1 MTYKYWETCAERE
14 LGSIPAAP
22 VEPSGDGRELSAADD
37 GTAVVESEK
46 DGMIPVSAPASGI
59 PDIPVADIDFSE
71 YVKTEADKAGIVTT
85 GTDNAEQETQPEPET
100 ETQIV
105 DFQEIRRDREDS
117 DRQNREIDEF
127 FAEEERQSH
136 GEGRRKSIARL
147 IFVDGLLGV
156 PLLVLAYVA
165 AAGFLLIFGAVTAAL
180 FIAGLA
186 LMVGAVI
193 VICNSFRI
201 FSVNTPTALVCIG
214 ASVAAVGIGLLLW
227 LLCLLTAN
235 KLLPFIFRLPLK
247 LEKKLR
253 LFKD

>member
-14 LGSIPAAP
+14 LGSIPAAAEDP
-22 VEPSGDGRELSAADD
+22 AGESREVSAADD

-46 DGMIPVSAPASGI
+46 DRMIPVSASTSGI
-59 PDIPVADIDFSE
+59 SD
-71 YVKTEADKAGIVTT
+71 TEFKA
-85 GTDNAEQETQPEPET
+85 EPET

-105 DFQEIRRDREDS
+105 DLQEIRRDREDN

-127 FAEEERQSH
+127 FAEEERQSL
-136 GEGRRKSIARL
+136 GEGRRKSTARL

-186 LMVGAVI
+186 LMIGAVI

-201 FSVNTPTALVCIG
+201 FSVNTPTALICIG
-214 ASVAAVGIGLLLW
+214 ASVACVGIGLLLW

>member
-14 LGSIPAAP
+14 LESMPAAA
-22 VEPSGDGRELSAADD
+22 GDTVAEID
-37 GTAVVESEK
+37 TAETVVTEVES
-46 DGMIPVSAPASGI
+46 
-59 PDIPVADIDFSE
+59 SE
-71 YVKTEADKAGIVTT
+71 AETT
-85 GTDNAEQETQPEPET
+85 NAENAEAQPET
-100 ETQIV
+100 DTQIV
-105 DFQEIRRDREDS
+105 DLQEIRRDREDN

-127 FAEEERQSH
+127 FAEEERQNS
-136 GEGRRKSIARL
+136 GEGRHKSTARL

-156 PLLVLAYVA
+156 PLLVIAYIA
-165 AAGFLLIFGAVTAAL
+165 AAAFLLIFGAVTAAL

-186 LMVGAVI
+186 VMIAAVI

-201 FSVNTPTALVCIG
+201 FSVNLPTALVCIG
-214 ASVAAVGIGLLLW
+214 ASVAAFGIGLLLW

-235 KLLPFIFRLPLK
+235 KLIPFIFRLPLK

>member
-14 LGSIPAAP
+14 LGSMPAAAEDP
-22 VEPSGDGRELSAADD
+22 AGESRELSAADLGYTADISAED
-37 GTAVVESEK
+37 GAVPDTAS
-46 DGMIPVSAPASGI
+46 ISGI
-59 PDIPVADIDFSE
+59 TDTPTADIDSAE
-71 YVKTEADKAGIVTT
+71 TVKTETVTASTVTAGI
-85 GTDNAEQETQPEPET
+85 AEQEAQPEPET

-105 DFQEIRRDREDS
+105 DLQEIRRDREDS

-127 FAEEERQSH
+127 FAEEERQSR
-136 GEGRRKSIARL
+136 GEGRRKSTARL

-186 LMVGAVI
+186 LMIGAVI

-214 ASVAAVGIGLLLW
+214 ASVACVGIGLLLW

-247 LEKKLR
+247 LEKKLH

>member
-14 LGSIPAAP
+14 LGNVSAAP

-37 GTAVVESEK
+37 RTAVVESEK
-46 DGMIPVSAPASGI
+46 DGII
-59 PDIPVADIDFSE
+59 PDSASFSGTSDNPVANIDSSE
-71 YVKTEADKAGIVTT
+71 YVKSEADKAGTVTT
-85 GTDNAEQETQPEPET
+85 GTDNAEQENEFKAET

-105 DFQEIRRDREDS
+105 DLQEIRRDREDT

-127 FAEEERQSH
+127 FAEEERLSR

-165 AAGFLLIFGAVTAAL
+165 AAGFLLIFGAVIAAL

-186 LMVGAVI
+186 LMIGAVI

>member
-1 MTYKYWETCAERE
+1 LGAAAEDAVTVENTASETGNAENYTAE
-14 LGSIPAAP
+14 AKP
-22 VEPSGDGRELSAADD
+22 
-37 GTAVVESEK
+37 GTETSFGTEEQESE
-46 DGMIPVSAPASGI
+46 
-59 PDIPVADIDFSE
+59 
-71 YVKTEADKAGIVTT
+71 T
-85 GTDNAEQETQPEPET
+85 GTSSDTAEQESEAETSSGTAEQETET

-127 FAEEERQSH
+127 FAEEERQSR
-136 GEGRRKSIARL
+136 GVGRRKSTARL

-186 LMVGAVI
+186 IMVGAVI